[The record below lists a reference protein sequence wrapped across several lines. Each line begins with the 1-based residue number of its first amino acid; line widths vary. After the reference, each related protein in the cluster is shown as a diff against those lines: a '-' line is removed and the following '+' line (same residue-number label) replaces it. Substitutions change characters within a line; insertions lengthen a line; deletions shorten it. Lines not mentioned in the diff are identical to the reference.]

1 MLDKQYHIR
10 VDSCEADDGRWR
22 LKLALPHSAPA
33 QFNPS
38 SVQFELFG
46 RKNLKSL
53 PDFTSAHKNVRFH
66 IRSEKGTH
74 EAICNA
80 VMIYFGQ
87 SGGRKVFFL
96 RLIPN
101 GFIFLCIFAG
111 KQ

>member
-1 MLDKQYHIR
+1 MEAEIG
-10 VDSCEADDGRWR
+10 DS
-22 LKLALPHSAPA
+22 ALHPRISQ
-33 QFNPS
+33 QFDPS
-38 SVQFELFG
+38 SVQFEVFG

-66 IRSEKGTH
+66 IHFEKGTH

-101 GFIFLCIFAG
+101 GFIFLLVLLANNKKLLF
-111 KQ
+111 